1 MISPALTAFLYLLT
15 VGYAVTGAILYV
27 VPAWASANFAWR
39 ISPFVAMT
47 LGGWCLGNAWLA
59 FTIAR
64 RRSWPAVLSPLLYL
78 ALFGVFEAAVIV
90 AFRERVL
97 LTSPLAWIYL
107 ATIAATALFAV
118 AALLDG
124 WRRRPVLATVGAR
137 TGAVS
142 FALTLAFIAAV
153 GFLGLYGLLAVE
165 GMRGLN
171 AGIFPEVITPLS
183 LRAFGSFYL
192 ALAMAV
198 IPILWTRGLGNILN
212 HGYTSYG
219 LLVFI
224 TVAAIIYIGQ
234 FDFVARPTQAIYI
247 GIYVLVGT
255 VIGIYLLRYGSG
267 AEPPA
272 SSTTAR

>member
-27 VPAWASANFAWR
+27 APAWASANFAWR

-64 RRSWPAVLSPLLYL
+64 RGNWPAVLSPLLYL

-107 ATIAATALFAV
+107 VTIAATALFAV
-118 AALLDG
+118 AALVDG
-124 WRRRPVLATVGAR
+124 WRRRPVVATVGAR

-224 TVAAIIYIGQ
+224 TVAAIVYIGQ

-247 GIYVLVGT
+247 GIYVLVGA

-267 AEPPA
+267 AEPRG